1 MICRGFFSFKNLFTF
16 LNNKINNKIV
26 CFSLSLGFNPESNSF
41 HTSAENLKNFQ
52 SIPNSLPN
60 GLLQRCNQY
69 KTNEELSSKF
79 MKKKAVFHKSCIA
92 RYNKQKLN
100 RKRKHEESN
109 EDVVIVNQMHC
120 LLRIH

>member
-16 LNNKINNKIV
+16 LNNKTNNKIV

-41 HTSAENLKNFQ
+41 HTIAENLKNFH
-52 SIPNSLPN
+52 SSPNSLPN

-79 MKKKAVFHKSCIA
+79 MDKKAVFHKSCIA
-92 RYNKQKLN
+92 RYNKHKLN
-100 RKRKHEESN
+100 RKRKREESN
-109 EDVVIVNQMHC
+109 EDVSNSNSE
-120 LLRIH
+120 